1 MITHRS
7 CKQAMPLGYFE
18 LGFDLRC
25 ANNIQVL
32 GAFLACTQLIW
43 NMYLNFIFALLQFA
57 ALCGVHKPTNQPTVC
72 KAGYRCMPNKRKA
85 HVSCC
90 KKKKK
95 NTATFKHYKRIQQ
108 VFVYVQISQCRPFQ
122 EGQSHKSVTGGKFLN
137 FLICF

>member
-1 MITHRS
+1 MITHRL
-7 CKQAMPLGYFE
+7 CKQVMPLGYFE
-18 LGFDLRC
+18 LCFDLRC

-32 GAFLACTQLIW
+32 GAFLACTHLIW

-72 KAGYRCMPNKRKA
+72 KAAADACPTKEKPTFLVVR
-85 HVSCC
+85 
-90 KKKKK
+90 K
-95 NTATFKHYKRIQQ
+95 NTATFKYYKRIQQ
-108 VFVYVQISQCRPFQ
+108 VFVYVQISRCRPFQ

>member
-7 CKQAMPLGYFE
+7 CKQVMPLEYFE
-18 LGFDLRC
+18 LCFDLRC

-95 NTATFKHYKRIQQ
+95 TQLLLNIIKEFSRFLYTCKYRSADLFKKVNPTSLSQ
-108 VFVYVQISQCRPFQ
+108 V
-122 EGQSHKSVTGGKFLN
+122 EN
-137 FLICF
+137 F